1 MFGNL
6 VTTRIIRLM
15 AGAAI
20 LLAGV
25 SIVSPTTTALAVSVS
40 VGCSGSNL
48 TLPTSTGIHSS
59 GPLLFSEGD
68 IITVTAG
75 APFNVTINGGGSFAG
90 GTAWSY
96 KIPNTGYYSI
106 TATTSPAT
114 ATTFTTHCANVGP
127 VPAAFVDG
135 RCNQEADQ
143 SVAIYPDG
151 YGGYDFYAVNT
162 GVGFFAFNLSTNQL
176 AANPAGTAAFLITQN
191 LTVPVYRLT
200 DGSLQTQRAK
210 PDGKT
215 YVFTWMNCGWAV
227 Y

>member
-1 MFGNL
+1 MFKKV
-6 VTTRIIRLM
+6 VTSHIIRLM
-15 AGAAI
+15 AGAAL
-20 LLAGV
+20 LLAGFSV
-25 SIVSPTTTALAVSVS
+25 ISPTTALAVSVS

-48 TLPTSTGIHSS
+48 TLPASTGIHSS

-68 IITVTAG
+68 IITITAG
-75 APFNVTINGGGSFAG
+75 APFNVTINGGSSFAA

-96 KIPNTGYYSI
+96 KFPNTDYYSI

-114 ATTFTTHCANVGP
+114 VTTFTTHCANAGP
-127 VPAAFVDG
+127 VPAPFVDG

-151 YGGYDFYAVNT
+151 YGGYDFYGVNQ
-162 GVGFFAFNLSTNQL
+162 GIGYFAFNLSTNQL
-176 AANPAGTAAFLITQN
+176 AANPAGTGAFQITQN
-191 LTVPVYRLT
+191 LDVPVYRLT

-210 PDGKT
+210 PDGKM
-215 YVFTWMNCGWAV
+215 YVFTWMNCGWAI